1 MRDNFAK
8 VNVMK
13 DTEPQHP
20 QSACCCKLHFGLQ
33 MIIMFICELAIS
45 FFDRVNSNNPLD
57 HCLFCCSQVFMLERL
72 AVKLSNSLELI
83 SNYYEVSPWKGFEY
97 LARTHLDVCY
107 KQK

>member
-1 MRDNFAK
+1 
-8 VNVMK
+8 
-13 DTEPQHP
+13 
-20 QSACCCKLHFGLQ
+20 
-33 MIIMFICELAIS
+33 
-45 FFDRVNSNNPLD
+45 
-57 HCLFCCSQVFMLERL
+57 MLERL